1 MSNPTFRALC
11 AELVA
16 LDNHCV
22 VECTEE
28 WADVMCRVNAALAQ
42 PEPEPEPPTDE
53 EIDDWR
59 NYCAYLTRRGA
70 ADHYWAFDLQ
80 SDDVAGVVRA
90 ALARWGTPTIQP
102 VPVSERP
109 WEQKSHWRDLDGE
122 CWWCPPD
129 GPCYWSM
136 VNPAMVYGGWLL
148 PADAIPHPDFDPAYA
163 RPTP

>member
-42 PEPEPEPPTDE
+42 PEPVAPTDE
-53 EIDDWR
+53 DLLRRYGLAKR
-59 NYCAYLTRRGA
+59 NYCYEGPL
-70 ADHYWAFDLQ
+70 
-80 SDDVAGVVRA
+80 DDWPKRAERA
-90 ALARWGTPTIQP
+90 ATIHGLRAVLACYACPTIQP

>member
-1 MSNPTFRALC
+1 MANSITPPPEP
-11 AELVA
+11 AELTDEKILSLADDCGFEAQEITNWDGKSRTV
-16 LDNHCV
+16 DHGW
-22 VECTEE
+22 ECTD
-28 WADVMCRVNAALAQ
+28 AQLLTFGRAFLALYAC
-42 PEPEPEPPTDE
+42 PAIE
-53 EIDDWR
+53 
-59 NYCAYLTRRGA
+59 
-70 ADHYWAFDLQ
+70 
-80 SDDVAGVVRA
+80 
-90 ALARWGTPTIQP
+90 P

-109 WEQKSHWRDLDGE
+109 WEQKGHWRDLDGE